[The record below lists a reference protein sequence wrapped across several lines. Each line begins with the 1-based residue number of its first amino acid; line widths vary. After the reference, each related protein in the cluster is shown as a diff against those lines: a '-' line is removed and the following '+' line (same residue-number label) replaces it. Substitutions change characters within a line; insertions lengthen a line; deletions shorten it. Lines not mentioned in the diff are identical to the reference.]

1 MDLVSIES
9 PIKHLQNISEF
20 NNIFTQSQKH
30 IIKKKRIRLT
40 SKRPVINTIIFVTYS
55 HSDAY

>member
-9 PIKHLQNISEF
+9 PIKHLQKISEF
-20 NNIFTQSQKH
+20 NNIFTQFQKH

-55 HSDAY
+55 YSDAY